1 MSDIEIFKD
10 DTYDRIEKYYL
21 NQGQL
26 SAKDYEICERL
37 ELAFALFCQHKNR
50 KSSIAKY
57 ISVLSAK
64 GYPLSESQAYRD
76 FAVSERIF
84 TPLRKYNKEF
94 VRLVII
100 ESAMKDIKEAERKAS
115 GTKDVKLWA
124 EIMKIKDKAEKRMIA
139 ASGILNEDPN
149 LPDFS
154 KIQPSAFTINV
165 DAKIQN
171 IFNKMITKGTVD
183 ITEIFKE
190 ISNSNTN
197 EFTLDDHTEEGT

>member
-1 MSDIEIFKD
+1 MSDIELFKD

-21 NQGQL
+21 HQGEL
-26 SAKDYEICERL
+26 SGKDIEICERL
-37 ELAFALFCQHKNR
+37 ELAFALLCQHKNR
-50 KSSIAKY
+50 KSSISKY
-57 ISVLSAK
+57 ISVLAQK
-64 GYPLSESQAYRD
+64 GSSLSESQAYRD
-76 FAVSERIF
+76 FSISERIF

-115 GTKDVKLWA
+115 KTNDVKLWA

-190 ISNSNTN
+190 ISNSNTHD
-197 EFTLDDHTEEGT
+197 FTLDDYSEESS